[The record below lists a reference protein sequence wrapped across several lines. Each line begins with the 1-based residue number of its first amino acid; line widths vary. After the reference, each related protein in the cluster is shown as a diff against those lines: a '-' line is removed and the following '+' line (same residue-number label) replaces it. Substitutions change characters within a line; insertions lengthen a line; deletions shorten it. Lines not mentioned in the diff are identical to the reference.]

1 MSSSIKPYIQTIAF
15 FTYLGEFAMKTLT
28 FKSVAAI
35 SSLVALA
42 SLAVIPAYAD
52 TPKDE
57 SLFLSATNFESIK
70 SRDQVQQEY
79 FQAVKDGSLAVAY
92 DPESPAVAHVAPSGI
107 MREDVYAETVE
118 WLRTKGTDIGMGE

>member
-1 MSSSIKPYIQTIAF
+1 
-15 FTYLGEFAMKTLT
+15 MKTLT
-28 FKSVAAI
+28 FKSVVAI

-42 SLAVIPAYAD
+42 SLSVLPAYAD

-57 SLFLSATNFESIK
+57 SLGIPNFESTK
-70 SRDQVQQEY
+70 SRDEVRQEY

-107 MREDVYAETVE
+107 MHEDVYAETVE